1 MPTASI
7 GSAGHPRAV
16 SDFDFRFG
24 GIARLYGAA
33 SLARFRAAHVMVVGL
48 GGVGSWAAESLAR
61 SGVGRLSLVDL
72 DEVCVSNINRQL
84 HALDSTVGRPKV
96 EVMAERIRDLSPET
110 RVEARIEFFTAETA
124 SRLLGL
130 EAAPGSDGR
139 PDLVID
145 AIDAVGNKVR
155 LIALCHA
162 ARIPLVVCGGAG
174 GRRDPTA
181 VRLSDL
187 ALVTHDRLL
196 GEVRKRLRREHGFS
210 RTARKLRIDCVHSA
224 EAPVLPDGAGEVCA
238 APQAPPDGV
247 PLRLN
252 CQSGF
257 GSATHVTGAFGFAAA
272 ARALARLAVPVAA
285 PAADRTNADGE
296 TPANAIGR
304 TGDA

>member
-1 MPTASI
+1 M
-7 GSAGHPRAV
+7 

-33 SLARFRAAHVMVVGL
+33 ALARFRAAPVMVVGL

-61 SGVGRLSLVDL
+61 SGVGRLSRVDL
-72 DEVCVSNINRQL
+72 DEVCVSNVNRQL
-84 HALDSTVGRPKV
+84 HALDSTVGRSKV

-110 RVEARIEFFTAETA
+110 RVEARVEFFTAETA
-124 SRLLGL
+124 MRLLGL
-130 EAAPGSDGR
+130 ESPPGSDGR

-145 AIDAVGNKVR
+145 AIDAVANKVR
-155 LIALCHA
+155 LIALCRGA
-162 ARIPLVVCGGAG
+162 GIPLVVCGGAG

-181 VRLSDL
+181 IRVSDL
-187 ALVTHDRLL
+187 AQVTHDRLL

-210 RTARKLRIDCVHSA
+210 RLSKKLRIECVHSA
-224 EAPVLPDGAGEVCA
+224 EAPVFPDGEGQVCA
-238 APQAPPDGV
+238 TPQAPADGA

-252 CQSGF
+252 CQSGY

-272 ARALARLAVPVAA
+272 ARVLALLSVAA
-285 PAADRTNADGE
+285 GPPTHDRTQAHAESAIRGTGRTDG
-296 TPANAIGR
+296 